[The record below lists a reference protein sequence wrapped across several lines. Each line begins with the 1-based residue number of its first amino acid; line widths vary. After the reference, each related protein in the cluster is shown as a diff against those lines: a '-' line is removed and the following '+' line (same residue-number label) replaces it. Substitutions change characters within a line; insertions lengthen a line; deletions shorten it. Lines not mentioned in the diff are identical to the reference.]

1 MPIKQNLNLNKILTP
16 GQLLCN
22 HLAISSENLLNVI
35 ITLPELGQDFVFEH
49 VGYFRS
55 FGLLKVLRV
64 QLVLLEVLGHPGTG
78 HHGSEPGVRVGMETS
93 ELL

>member
-1 MPIKQNLNLNKILTP
+1 MPIEQNLNLNQILTP

-35 ITLPELGQDFVFEH
+35 ITRPELGQDLVFEH

-55 FGLLKVLRV
+55 FGLLQVL
-64 QLVLLEVLGHPGTG
+64 LILEVLSRHPGTR
-78 HHGSEPGVRVGMETS
+78 HHGSEPRVRVRMEAS